1 MTFTSMQDLTL
12 PLLISSPLFWT
23 VIGVILAAARF
34 VYHKFATPSTSQP
47 DETIPNWSSGASALP
62 QHIPSSLL
70 ERLQHELKPLPRRR
84 FMRASLKTFNGTLSA
99 SNPDGQIYLA
109 ARGLVYDVSSAAG
122 FYGPGAP
129 YACFAGRDAT
139 VGLARNRMLDDDH
152 VADAA
157 TDEESFTSAE
167 FDSLVRW
174 ETKLQKKYDII
185 GYLAD

>member
-1 MTFTSMQDLTL
+1 MTLMQDLTL
-12 PLLISSPLFWT
+12 LSLISSSLFWT
-23 VIGVILAAARF
+23 VTGVIFASARF
-34 VYHKFATPSTSQP
+34 VYHNLATPSTSQP
-47 DETIPNWSSGASALP
+47 DETIPNWSSSGARALP
-62 QHIPSSLL
+62 EHVPSPLY
-70 ERLQHELKPLPRRR
+70 ERLQHEPKPLPRRR
-84 FMRASLKTFNGTLSA
+84 FTRASLKAYNGTPSA

-109 ARGLVYDVSSAAG
+109 VRALVYDVSSAAG

-157 TDEESFTSAE
+157 TDEEDFTSAE

-174 ETKLQKKYDII
+174 ETKLRKKYEIV
-185 GYLAD
+185 GYLAN